1 MEELINCN
9 GEWIDQLLLCRKTQ
23 MFYNP
28 TIPRLQS
35 LHHHH
40 HHHDHYYYND
50 HDNYDHY
57 HDKYHNHEHI

>member
-9 GEWIDQLLLCRKTQ
+9 GEWIDPLLLCRKTQ

-40 HHHDHYYYND
+40 HDHHHENCD
-50 HDNYDHY
+50 HD